1 MEFGLGLLGYHGCWD
16 DAAFAEEHGF
26 STAGFVDS
34 PLIGGDPY
42 VCLGLAADRTQRIR
56 LGTFLAIPGL
66 RSPAVTAAGVGTVNR
81 IAPGRT
87 FIGIGSGMTGRQTF
101 GLGPVAAARM

>member
-1 MEFGLGLLGYHGCWD
+1 MDFGLGLLGYHGCWD

-42 VCLGLAADRTQRIR
+42 VCLGLAAARTERIR
-56 LGTFLAIPGL
+56 LGRSL
-66 RSPAVTAAGVGTVNR
+66 RSPAC
-81 IAPGRT
+81 
-87 FIGIGSGMTGRQTF
+87 
-101 GLGPVAAARM
+101 ARPP